1 MPHHQKKQRYAIL
14 KIDLISLFYKS
25 TAIDKVKEVIKNNI
39 LQLIPSIT
47 PYINRFIK
55 GFICMIIY
63 VACWPI
69 LAFLAGKL
77 IPAIGS
83 GELSTV
89 TNIII
94 NSLVVF
100 LIQKTAQYGQDVY
113 IAKPSLEISEV
124 MRQSLFSKIHKI
136 KMNFINNI
144 SAGDITYR
152 LTEDADRVSEV
163 IYKTFQDTLP
173 CVLQLLAVIIYMFY
187 LDWSLTISTF
197 ILAPIIVLS
206 VNNFGKRVLIAS
218 EKSQESTSDLA
229 GLIGESINGIST
241 IRSFAAE
248 NWIKGRFNTRL
259 RSNKQAKYK
268 TLKLLAIQHPI
279 VGFIEAF
286 GILAILGLGALR
298 INLGLL
304 NSEEFSSFFAAILML
319 IDPISHISTNFN
331 EYKQAEASLKRLKKI
346 NMQPMEKDEW
356 NLEKI
361 SKIKGKIE
369 FNHVSFEY
377 KKDNEVL
384 KDITLK
390 ISKGQVIAFVGS
402 SGAGKS
408 TMMSLILKFISPKIG
423 DIYID
428 DKNIRS
434 ISSIDI
440 RSNIALVQQQ
450 PFLFSGR
457 IIDVIKMG
465 RDFSED
471 DVIKSAKIANAHEFI
486 LKLPSK
492 YETNITERGSNFSGG
507 QIQRLA
513 IARAILGNPS
523 ILLLDEATSALDSD
537 SEAEVQKGLNQAMN
551 NRTVIVVAHRLST
564 TQGADKIVV
573 FDKGKIVDSGKHIDL
588 FNKDGIYKELCEKQ
602 LIKVT

>member
-346 NMQPMEKDEW
+346 NMQPMEKDER

-361 SKIKGKIE
+361 AKINGKIE

-465 RDFSED
+465 RNFSEE

-551 NRTVIVVAHRLST
+551 NRTVIIVAHRLST

>member
-94 NSLVVF
+94 NALIVF

-248 NWIKGRFNTRL
+248 NWIKGRFNTKL

-346 NMQPMEKDEW
+346 NMQPMEKDER

-361 SKIKGKIE
+361 SKINGKIE

-551 NRTVIVVAHRLST
+551 NRTVIIVAHRLST

-588 FNKDGIYKELCEKQ
+588 FNKNGIYKELCEKQ

>member
-1 MPHHQKKQRYAIL
+1 
-14 KIDLISLFYKS
+14 
-25 TAIDKVKEVIKNNI
+25 
-39 LQLIPSIT
+39 
-47 PYINRFIK
+47 
-55 GFICMIIY
+55 MIIY

-551 NRTVIVVAHRLST
+551 NRTVIIVAHRLST

>member
-1 MPHHQKKQRYAIL
+1 
-14 KIDLISLFYKS
+14 
-25 TAIDKVKEVIKNNI
+25 
-39 LQLIPSIT
+39 
-47 PYINRFIK
+47 
-55 GFICMIIY
+55 MIIY

-346 NMQPMEKDEW
+346 NMQPMEKDER
-356 NLEKI
+356 NLDKI
-361 SKIKGKIE
+361 AKINGNIE

-465 RDFSED
+465 RNFSED

-551 NRTVIVVAHRLST
+551 NRTVIIVAHRLST

>member
-1 MPHHQKKQRYAIL
+1 MPRLQKKQRYAIL

-94 NSLVVF
+94 NSLIVF

-346 NMQPMEKDEW
+346 NMQPMEKDER

-361 SKIKGKIE
+361 AKINGKIE

-465 RDFSED
+465 RNFSED

-551 NRTVIVVAHRLST
+551 NRTVIIVAHRLST

>member
-1 MPHHQKKQRYAIL
+1 MPHHQKKQGYAIL

-94 NSLVVF
+94 NSLIVF

-346 NMQPMEKDEW
+346 NMQPMEKDER

-361 SKIKGKIE
+361 AKINGKIE

-408 TMMSLILKFISPKIG
+408 TMMSLILKFISPKTG

-465 RDFSED
+465 RNFSED

-551 NRTVIVVAHRLST
+551 NRTVIIVAHRLST

>member
-1 MPHHQKKQRYAIL
+1 MPHHQKKQGYAIL

-83 GELSTV
+83 GEISTV
-89 TNIII
+89 SNIIM
-94 NSLVVF
+94 NSLIVF

-136 KMNFINNI
+136 KMNFINKI

-197 ILAPIIVLS
+197 ILAPIIILS

-346 NMQPMEKDEW
+346 NMQPIEKDER

-361 SKIKGKIE
+361 AKINGKIE

-428 DKNIRS
+428 DKNIRT

-486 LKLPSK
+486 LKLPNK

-551 NRTVIVVAHRLST
+551 NRTVIIVAHRLST

-602 LIKVT
+602 LIKVN

>member
-346 NMQPMEKDEW
+346 NMQPMEKDER

-361 SKIKGKIE
+361 AKINGKIE

-551 NRTVIVVAHRLST
+551 NRTVIIVAHRLST

-588 FNKDGIYKELCEKQ
+588 FNKNGIYKELCEKQ